1 MTQISN
7 CKYSTDSSVGSP
19 QDLRTAS
26 ADGTPQPVGS
36 LGVPGVVGGMVPG
49 TGPKSPPSPS
59 VSQPPLSPLTSSPA
73 SIAAAVAAAAAV
85 NQQASSSSTSSSGNS
100 RRAGGVSNTSGGNAT
115 STTSTGG
122 GSNSA
127 SGEGGGGEGGKS
139 SSGSGSSGGDGK
151 SSGGS
156 PQIYPWMKRV
166 HLGQSKCL
174 KFIDLMQNLNSNI
187 QVFRRSVII
196 AK

>member
-19 QDLRTAS
+19 QDLRTTS
-26 ADGTPQPVGS
+26 ADGTPQPVGA
-36 LGVPGVVGGMVPG
+36 LGVPGMGGGMVPG
-49 TGPKSPPSPS
+49 TGPKSPSSPS

-73 SIAAAVAAAAAV
+73 SIAAAVAAAAAA
-85 NQQASSSSTSSSGNS
+85 NQQASSSSTSSSGTT
-100 RRAGGVSNTSGGNAT
+100 RRAAGGSNNSAANAT

-122 GSNSA
+122 GSNGA
-127 SGEGGGGEGGKS
+127 GGEGGGTEGKS
-139 SSGSGSSGGDGK
+139 SSGSGSSGGVGK

-174 KFIDLMQNLNSNI
+174 NVVNNQINYL
-187 QVFRRSVII
+187 
-196 AK
+196 